1 MRALPAIAIPFLF
14 GSSLLAQIAAPPIDA
29 KSMLASLQDI
39 KQKQQTAAKSQLVQT
54 ISDFTAASADD
65 GAALNFYLEAVRV
78 TRFVGQPHEDTAFH
92 DWRKDQM
99 SRLHPSAIRTALR
112 YTMLSLQ
119 RAAGATDDQIFPVL
133 LAYAEDTEAILP
145 SLEDTGGDR
154 HGGGGADDHDILK
167 QAVSDNIFARWYNIG
182 GQLDNLDN
190 WEPVPGNIDG
200 IYEKLLLPVMRKNHD
215 ARILQYWDNK
225 IMSEKGQASVATA
238 AFSTDRF
245 NLTRRPSLLWSRAE
259 DEVAIGMRSQGI
271 TDMYNLVKA
280 FPGHPDAGK
289 WIPELEGL
297 LSPALPYGNAPAATG
312 GAPAPAAPAPPAPS
326 APLPP
331 TTGPTPIPGT

>member
-1 MRALPAIAIPFLF
+1 MRVLPVLAISSLL
-14 GSSLLAQIAAPPIDA
+14 GSSLIAQTAPPIDA

-39 KQKQQTAAKSQLVQT
+39 KQKAADSARSQLVQT

-92 DWRKDQM
+92 DWKKEQM
-99 SRLHPSAIRTALR
+99 AKLKPAAIRTALR
-112 YTMLSLQ
+112 YTTLSLQ

-133 LAYAEDTEAILP
+133 LAYAEDTAAVLP
-145 SLEDTGGDR
+145 ALADTEGDRRGGGD
-154 HGGGGADDHDILK
+154 DQEILR
-167 QAVSDNIFARWYNIG
+167 QPVGDNIFARWYNIG
-182 GQLDNLDN
+182 GQLGTLEN

-200 IYEKLLLPVMRKNHD
+200 IYEKILLPVMRKNRD
-215 ARILQYWDNK
+215 PRILRYWDDK
-225 IMSEKGQASVATA
+225 IMAEKGKAAVATA

-259 DEVAIGMRSQGI
+259 DEVAIGMRDRGI

-280 FPGHPDAGK
+280 FPAHPDAGK
-289 WIPELEGL
+289 WIPELEDL
-297 LSPALPYGNAPAATG
+297 LTSTETTG
-312 GAPAPAAPAPPAPS
+312 GATPAPGGSGAAPAPAAPS

-331 TTGPTPIPGT
+331 STGPTPIPGT